1 MAEMTERFR
10 RSFDALPEIFA
21 LVRTFAA
28 RERLESEVQFSIDF
42 AVEEIFTNMV
52 KYNGEGRSDVE
63 IALEVRDGELVITL
77 TDFDTDPFDIN
88 IDAPEVDIAKP
99 LSERT
104 PGGLGLH
111 LMKKMMD
118 RVEYSHENRI
128 GTIILYKHLK

>member
-1 MAEMTERFR
+1 
-10 RSFDALPEIFA
+10 
-21 LVRTFAA
+21 
-28 RERLESEVQFSIDF
+28 
-42 AVEEIFTNMV
+42 MV